1 MNTQTPDEILVVD
14 DTPANL
20 KLLSMLLA
28 EQGYRVR
35 PASNGLL
42 ALRSVA
48 AKAPDLILLDIRMP
62 DMDGYTLCRQIK
74 ADPRLAPIPVIFI
87 SALNETS
94 DKVQGFSVGGVDY
107 LTKPF
112 EPAEVLARV
121 RTHLDLWRLQRRQA
135 QVQSELELRVRER
148 TAELAQANRALQQSE
163 ERLRLVIE
171 ATSDGVWDWDVHNQS
186 LFLSDRWYSML
197 GYAPGEFAASRQNWS
212 ERVHPDDLP
221 MVEACLQRHFDG
233 ELPEYDVE
241 YRMLHRAGDWHW
253 VQARGKVVSRAADGQ
268 PLRMLGTHADIA
280 GRKRAEARIQASLRE
295 KEVLLREIYHR
306 VKNNLQVVGS
316 LLNMQAQ
323 EIGDAATRAIF
334 TQSADRVRAMVLVH
348 EQLYHSED
356 LSSIAFE
363 TFLEQMIGHLAQQ
376 LCTPGVAIERRLA
389 PIVLGLETAIP
400 CGLIV
405 NELVTNA
412 FKHAFP
418 KGRSGTVVVELWE
431 DKEQR
436 VCLAVTDDG
445 VGLPASFSLQ
455 RGKTLGSQLLAGLV
469 NQIEGELRVLPG
481 PGTRV
486 ELAFKAQH
494 SEARRYQ
501 SSLP

>member
-1 MNTQTPDEILVVD
+1 
-14 DTPANL
+14 
-20 KLLSMLLA
+20 
-28 EQGYRVR
+28 
-35 PASNGLL
+35 
-42 ALRSVA
+42 
-48 AKAPDLILLDIRMP
+48 
-62 DMDGYTLCRQIK
+62 
-74 ADPRLAPIPVIFI
+74 
-87 SALNETS
+87 
-94 DKVQGFSVGGVDY
+94 
-107 LTKPF
+107 
-112 EPAEVLARV
+112 
-121 RTHLDLWRLQRRQA
+121 
-135 QVQSELELRVRER
+135 
-148 TAELAQANRALQQSE
+148 
-163 ERLRLVIE
+163 
-171 ATSDGVWDWDVHNQS
+171 VWDWDVHNQS

>member
-186 LFLSDRWYSML
+186 LFLSDRW
-197 GYAPGEFAASRQNWS
+197 
-212 ERVHPDDLP
+212 
-221 MVEACLQRHFDG
+221 
-233 ELPEYDVE
+233 
-241 YRMLHRAGDWHW
+241 
-253 VQARGKVVSRAADGQ
+253 
-268 PLRMLGTHADIA
+268 
-280 GRKRAEARIQASLRE
+280 
-295 KEVLLREIYHR
+295 
-306 VKNNLQVVGS
+306 
-316 LLNMQAQ
+316 
-323 EIGDAATRAIF
+323 
-334 TQSADRVRAMVLVH
+334 
-348 EQLYHSED
+348 
-356 LSSIAFE
+356 
-363 TFLEQMIGHLAQQ
+363 
-376 LCTPGVAIERRLA
+376 
-389 PIVLGLETAIP
+389 
-400 CGLIV
+400 
-405 NELVTNA
+405 
-412 FKHAFP
+412 
-418 KGRSGTVVVELWE
+418 
-431 DKEQR
+431 
-436 VCLAVTDDG
+436 
-445 VGLPASFSLQ
+445 
-455 RGKTLGSQLLAGLV
+455 
-469 NQIEGELRVLPG
+469 
-481 PGTRV
+481 
-486 ELAFKAQH
+486 
-494 SEARRYQ
+494 
-501 SSLP
+501 